1 LALVIG
7 ILGLLWDAGL
17 ARAQSVPMSGS
28 VAGVATIEYG
38 LATHDASGDL
48 AIPVESR
55 ATG

>member
-17 ARAQSVPMSGS
+17 DRAQSVPMSGS

-38 LATHDASGDL
+38 LTTHDASGDL